1 MSLTSLHLCQG
12 LIVGSLFERPLAV
25 LFSEVL

>member
-1 MSLTSLHLCQG
+1 MTLTSLHLCQG
-12 LIVGSLFERPLAV
+12 FMLGSLFERPPVV